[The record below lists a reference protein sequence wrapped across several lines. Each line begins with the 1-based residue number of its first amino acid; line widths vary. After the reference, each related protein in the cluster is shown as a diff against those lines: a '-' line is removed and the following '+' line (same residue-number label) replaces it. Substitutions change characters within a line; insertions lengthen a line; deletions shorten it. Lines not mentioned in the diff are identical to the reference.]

1 MSVVVERGTARC
13 PRCMTQTNY
22 CFREGDGGLLRY
34 EVSCQPCGF
43 VYVDDC
49 MSSREN
55 APAA

>member
-1 MSVVVERGTARC
+1 
-13 PRCMTQTNY
+13 MTQTNY